1 VQTFRRSA
9 VHNELD
15 ELRFKIHVKQA
26 LYQTNTNTFKTSWS
40 ASVQNLIVNVRKN
53 TFRRFG
59 DQKCGKK
66 GLTFL
71 RPLDVF
77 CANKLKYLQI
87 GLILW
92 LKGKFLSEKCRRKCV
107 DLGSK
112 KKTIATFMTT
122 VDKTCHKRV
131 SYEMK
136 CTLYLEYTCFWTYRT
151 RQAV

>member
-1 VQTFRRSA
+1 MRQTPFFNGFLYLRSRSYVQTFRRYA
-9 VHNELD
+9 VYNELY
-15 ELRFKIHVKQA
+15 ELRFQIHIKQA
-26 LYQTNTNTFKTSWS
+26 LYQTNTNTFKTSRS
-40 ASVQNLIVNVRKN
+40 ASVQNLIINVRKN

-59 DQKCGKK
+59 DEKCGKK

-92 LKGKFLSEKCRRKCV
+92 LKGNFLSEKCRRKCV

-112 KKTIATFMTT
+112 KIYS
-122 VDKTCHKRV
+122 DIYGYCRQNV
-131 SYEMK
+131 SQ
-136 CTLYLEYTCFWTYRT
+136 TSFI
-151 RQAV
+151 